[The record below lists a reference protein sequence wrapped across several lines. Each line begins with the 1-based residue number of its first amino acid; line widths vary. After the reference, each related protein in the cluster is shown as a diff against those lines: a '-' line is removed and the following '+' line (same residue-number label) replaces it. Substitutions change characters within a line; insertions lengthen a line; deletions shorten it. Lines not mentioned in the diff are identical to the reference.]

1 MKKIYNF
8 IHGEKIGDSNETL
21 DVFDPSKGEKIAEVI
36 CSNEKDF
43 KKTIESSKKSFK
55 EGFKEGPMG
64 SSSQDSPTTD
74 TTEVRDTSDST
85 KEEPEPPKGENEP
98 DPNPKNDTSEDTT
111 EVPETIKTSTTEQ
124 ADTIANNEN
133 NTIKDEIYSLIEEF
147 KTLRRENL
155 DKLSNL
161 PNKIGKQ
168 YEKYEGLKEKVE
180 SDNKANK
187 TNEHMGTHYSVMRI
201 KKPISSNLQIE
212 PPKGVN
218 RSKYYNGKNL
228 SFILDDNTN
237 VDTEDFSKLV
247 NQKKN
252 ENNIDTNTGLNQ
264 EQIKEKNK
272 LIIKNDFQPELDN
285 WYRNLK
291 NDYENKY
298 IILISY
304 VKILAESINFSNKI
318 YKKLT

>member
-1 MKKIYNF
+1 MGSIILNYF
-8 IHGEKIGDSNETL
+8 L
-21 DVFDPSKGEKIAEVI
+21 DKFHI
-36 CSNEKDF
+36 
-43 KKTIESSKKSFK
+43 FK

-64 SSSQDSPTTD
+64 SSSQDSLTTD
-74 TTEVRDTSDST
+74 TTEVSDTSDST
-85 KEEPEPPKGENEP
+85 KEQQEPPKAENDP

-155 DKLSNL
+155 DKLTEL
-161 PNKIGKQ
+161 PHKIVKQ
-168 YEKYEGLKEKVE
+168 YKKYEGLKKKVE

-187 TNEHMGTHYSVMRI
+187 TNEHMGTHYSVRRM
-201 KKPISSNLQIE
+201 KQPISSNLQIE
-212 PPKGVN
+212 PPKGIN
-218 RSKYYNGKNL
+218 CWKYYNGKNL

-247 NQKKN
+247 NQKKK
-252 ENNIDTNTGLNQ
+252 ENNIHTTTGLNE

-285 WYRNLK
+285 WHQNLK
-291 NDYENKY
+291 NDYENKSY
-298 IILISY
+298 IILIF
-304 VKILAESINFSNKI
+304 VNVLAKSINFSNKI